1 MDICREDVLWS
12 VTQQREQNLR
22 SFQGQTVVRRRGT
35 KRVSS
40 KVFEPWQL
48 AVAVQVLVRKDTA

>member
-1 MDICREDVLWS
+1 MDVECEGAVWAAL
-12 VTQQREQNLR
+12 QQREANLR

-48 AVAVQVLVRKDTA
+48 AVAVQVLGREDTA

>member
-1 MDICREDVLWS
+1 MDAWS
-12 VTQQREQNLR
+12 ESQQREANLR

-40 KVFEPWQL
+40 KSFEGWQI
-48 AVAVQVLVRKDTA
+48 AVAERVADNQKKVEE

>member
-1 MDICREDVLWS
+1 MDAWS

-22 SFQGQTVVRRRGT
+22 SFQGQTVIRRRGT

-40 KVFEPWQL
+40 KVFEPWQI
-48 AVAVQVLVRKDTA
+48 AVAIQVLGRKDTA